1 MKANLFTWLLFTWL
15 LLAWPLLASAQ
26 EFVSDKQATD
36 VVELFTS
43 EGCSSCPRA
52 DEWLSEMKGEKGLF
66 KDFIPMAFHVDYWN
80 QLGWTDR
87 FSREEYS
94 ERQRDY
100 VRSGLVAHVYT
111 PGIVVNSKEWRR
123 WFSGA
128 RRWPAGDAKPGVLS
142 AQLQDGRLRAQF
154 ADHSAAVLN
163 VAYLGVGLMSE
174 VKSGENRGRML
185 RHDFVV
191 LDVQQVPGAGEWNIE
206 LPPPPQVGQEK
217 TALAIWVSPPDSP
230 RIIQAVGGYL
240 QP

>member
-1 MKANLFTWLLFTWL
+1 MKANLFACI
-15 LLAWPLLASAQ
+15 LLAWPLLAPAQ
-26 EFVSDKQATD
+26 EFVSAKHTTD

-52 DEWLSEMKGEKGLF
+52 DEWLSEMKGDKGLF

-94 ERQRDY
+94 ESQRDY

-128 RRWPAGDAKPGVLS
+128 RRWHGGDAEPGVLS
-142 AQLQDGRLRAQF
+142 AQLQDGRLHASF
-154 ADHSAAVLN
+154 AASSKAVLN
-163 VAYLGVGLMSE
+163 VAYLGVGLTSE
-174 VKSGENRGRML
+174 IKAGENRGRML
-185 RHDFVV
+185 MHDFVV
-191 LDVQQVPGAGEWNIE
+191 LDRVQTTGAGEWDIE
-206 LPPPPQVGQEK
+206 LPPPPQIGQEK